1 MTAFFNLLTQKII
14 ISRLTAVSG
23 DKTHY
28 ETLTAEM
35 VNIQRM
41 DDTKAV
47 NVGGSVGKTFR
58 LYAEDGTDIQK
69 GDRLAY
75 GNSEYKVIA
84 VSDPAPLGNFQH
96 KEITIV
102 KVK

>member
-1 MTAFFNLLTQKII
+1 M
-14 ISRLTAVSG
+14 SG
-23 DKTHY
+23 DRTHY

-35 VNIQRM
+35 VSIQRM
-41 DDTKAV
+41 DDRKV
-47 NVGGSVGKTFR
+47 VDIGGSVGKTFR

-69 GDRLAY
+69 GDRLVHE
-75 GNSEYKVIA
+75 GSEYKVIA

-96 KEITIV
+96 REITIV

>member
-1 MTAFFNLLTQKII
+1 MSAFLNLLTQKII

-23 DKTHY
+23 DRTHY

-35 VNIQRM
+35 VSIQRM
-41 DDTKAV
+41 DDRKAV
-47 NVGGSVGKTFR
+47 DVGGSVGKTFR

-69 GDRLAY
+69 GDRLVY
-75 GNSEYKVIA
+75 GDSEYKVIA